1 MSEPQ
6 KYDILIVDDNPTNLQ
21 LLGSTLREV
30 DYNVEAALNG
40 KEALEWMDEKAF
52 DLVLLDVMM
61 PEMDGFQVCEIIRQ
75 NNQLDNLPIL
85 FLTAKTDKESILVG
99 FKTGA
104 QDYITKPF
112 ETGELLARVKTHL
125 ELRRS
130 KELLKETNQLLEER
144 VAERTKELAEA
155 NAELLDLD
163 DSKTEFLNIISH
175 EIRTPL
181 NGVLGFLNLLKERID
196 SDELKFYLKM
206 LDETA
211 TRLEK
216 FSLTALHITNLKVKK
231 NLIDRREIFVD
242 KLVSEVVGDMSDQ
255 LTRKGIDIS
264 FNSTGSHSISGDYEL
279 LSLCI
284 MHILE
289 NSIHFSDPD
298 SRIRIITESHNQEV
312 ICSVSDQGWGFS
324 DDAMKKL
331 FEMFSPGEPHI
342 DSNKGLSLYL
352 VKLIIDAHNGKIE
365 VRNNADVGATVKLT
379 FRRNVSN

>member
-6 KYDILIVDDNPTNLQ
+6 KYDILIVDDNPKNLQ